1 MGRIEYWLLG
11 AVGALIAF
19 ITVEVLRPP
28 GAGRATVDIAQQGH
42 AREVVAA
49 PLTVRPHADSAL
61 PPLRTV
67 AAVPGA
73 GDVNSSVR
81 RSSAPVL
88 KRNLPDIRRRLAAG
102 AQGTYMLEM
111 LALQDSVLYRWP
123 DSRDHGVR
131 VWIQADPHIRDWWIG
146 YVGSAREV
154 FAEWEA
160 ARLPIRFEYPTD
172 STGADIVIRWI
183 DQFPPNELRIGKT
196 RRLADHNAWV
206 THAEIVVALHDRDG
220 DTFPPGEVHEIL
232 RHEIGHALGLGHSN
246 DRGTIMYPENT
257 QLDITPVDRETLRL
271 LYTLPPG
278 SIK

>member
-19 ITVEVLRPP
+19 IAVEMVSPVGGTR
-28 GAGRATVDIAQQGH
+28 RTIDVAQQGH
-42 AREVVAA
+42 SPDGLAPPISSHTRPAA
-49 PLTVRPHADSAL
+49 DPAAM
-61 PPLRTV
+61 
-67 AAVPGA
+67 AAVRTPNA
-73 GDVNSSVR
+73 GDVNSTVR

-88 KRNLPDIRRRLAAG
+88 VRNISDIRRRIAAG
-102 AQGTYMLEM
+102 TQGTYMLDM
-111 LALQDSVLYRWP
+111 LELQDSVLYRWP
-123 DSRDHGVR
+123 DSRDRGVR
-131 VWIQADPHIRDWWIG
+131 IWIQPDPHIRDWWIG
-146 YVGSAREV
+146 YVQSAREV
-154 FAEWEA
+154 FAEWET

-172 STGADIVIRWI
+172 STGADIVIQWI

-206 THAEIVVALHDRDG
+206 THADIVVALHNREG

-232 RHEIGHALGLGHSN
+232 RHEIGHALGLGHSK

-257 QLDITPVDRETLRL
+257 SLEITPLDRETLRL